1 MKRFV
6 LDASVSL
13 ALFLDDPVPDL
24 AMRVQRSF
32 DKEWK
37 AVVPSLWRLEVA
49 NGFASAERRRALTAE
64 LVDRCLEDIE
74 DLMASV
80 IEESASTVSL
90 RQAVTVARSYRLTAY
105 DAAYLETARIE
116 HLPLAT
122 LDRALAQ
129 AAARAGVELFH

>member
-1 MKRFV
+1 LKRFV
-6 LDASVSL
+6 LDASVTL
-13 ALFLDDPVPDL
+13 APFLDDPVPDL
-24 AMRVQRSF
+24 ATRVQRSF
-32 DKEWK
+32 DKGWK
-37 AVVPSLWRLEVA
+37 AVVPGLWRLEVA
-49 NGFASAERRRALTAE
+49 NGFAIAERRRALTAE

-80 IEESASTVSL
+80 IVESASTISL

-105 DAAYLETARIE
+105 DATYLETARIE